1 MLNELLGPLSPRQ
14 AVSPLLPRIFY
25 WFSRSPGVPGISPPN
40 PPRSSSPP
48 RPHRPPS
55 GGGGGGMEAGV
66 EEFAIGV
73 VISAKTT
80 LGEEFEGQIVA
91 FDRPSNLL
99 VIHILP
105 KSLLSQEG
113 VGRAERGE
121 RRNVRVLK
129 ANYIQEFSVVSKGDD
144 PLDPAGCVLDL
155 DAIYAREEAALRCVN
170 HCDLGLI
177 CRFGLAYGANQLSMC
192 AINPLLLK
200 LCFPVGPG
208 SFSWQAEI
216 EAERIGVGVTP
227 EAQSIFDALSKTLP
241 VQWDKTD
248 IVVMKEVRVRS
259 PYLPE
264 NVSGGTA
271 AANERVK
278 KVIDFER
285 KRLNARVPGQF
296 S

>member
-1 MLNELLGPLSPRQ
+1 
-14 AVSPLLPRIFY
+14 
-25 WFSRSPGVPGISPPN
+25 
-40 PPRSSSPP
+40 
-48 RPHRPPS
+48 
-55 GGGGGGMEAGV
+55 MEAGG

-91 FDRPSNLL
+91 FDRPSKLL
-99 VIHILP
+99 VIHILL
-105 KSLLSQEG
+105 KSLTSQEG

-129 ANYIQEFSVVSKGDD
+129 ANYIREFSVVSKGDD
-144 PLDPAGCVLDL
+144 PLDPAGCMLDL
-155 DAIYAREEAALRCVN
+155 DAIYAREEAALR
-170 HCDLGLI
+170 
-177 CRFGLAYGANQLSMC
+177 
-192 AINPLLLK
+192 
-200 LCFPVGPG
+200 
-208 SFSWQAEI
+208 QAEI
-216 EAERIGVGVTP
+216 DAERIGVGVTP

-259 PYLPE
+259 PYMPE

-285 KRLNARVPGQF
+285 KRLHARVPGL

>member
-1 MLNELLGPLSPRQ
+1 
-14 AVSPLLPRIFY
+14 
-25 WFSRSPGVPGISPPN
+25 
-40 PPRSSSPP
+40 
-48 RPHRPPS
+48 
-55 GGGGGGMEAGV
+55 MEAGG
-66 EEFAIGV
+66 EEFAVGV

-105 KSLLSQEG
+105 KSLVLLTPHLHEG

-129 ANYIQEFSVVSKGDD
+129 ANYIREFSVVSKGDD
-144 PLDPAGCVLDL
+144 PLDPDGCMLDL
-155 DAIYAREEAALRCVN
+155 NAIYAREDAALR
-170 HCDLGLI
+170 
-177 CRFGLAYGANQLSMC
+177 
-192 AINPLLLK
+192 
-200 LCFPVGPG
+200 
-208 SFSWQAEI
+208 QAEI

-285 KRLNARVPGQF
+285 KRLNARVSGQF
-296 S
+296 P

>member
-1 MLNELLGPLSPRQ
+1 MET
-14 AVSPLLPRIFY
+14 
-25 WFSRSPGVPGISPPN
+25 
-40 PPRSSSPP
+40 
-48 RPHRPPS
+48 
-55 GGGGGGMEAGV
+55 GG

-99 VIHILP
+99 VI
-105 KSLLSQEG
+105 QEG

-129 ANYIQEFSVVSKGDD
+129 ANYIREFSVVSKGDD
-144 PLDPAGCVLDL
+144 PLDPASCMLDL
-155 DAIYAREEAALRCVN
+155 NSIYAREDAALR
-170 HCDLGLI
+170 
-177 CRFGLAYGANQLSMC
+177 
-192 AINPLLLK
+192 
-200 LCFPVGPG
+200 
-208 SFSWQAEI
+208 QAEI

-264 NVSGGTA
+264 NVNGGTA

-285 KRLNARVPGQF
+285 KRLHSRVPGQF